1 MKNKKIIIIAI
12 LLSCSCILLGCSN
25 SNSTQTASIENNAT
39 KSEAITES
47 NSSQSTSLEKTD
59 STKNQTNKETNSDKK
74 ETNTKTDNVAKNNSI
89 IFKSKLGFSI
99 NFPSNW
105 KDRYIIKEDNNSM
118 VVNFKSTDPNT
129 PLNTGLIFLIMKNT
143 DSINEDFYDSIDGKK
158 HINIGNTTYFIGG
171 PTDIGLDPEN
181 KDFSIYKSMKQEL
194 GQVINTMAS
203 LN

>member
-12 LLSCSCILLGCSN
+12 LLSCSCILFGCSN
-25 SNSTQTASIENNAT
+25 SNSTQ
-39 KSEAITES
+39 
-47 NSSQSTSLEKTD
+47 TD

-99 NFPSNW
+99 NFPSIW

-118 VVNFKSTDPNT
+118 VVNFKSTDPNPT
-129 PLNTGLIFLIMKNT
+129 LNTGLIFLIMKNT
-143 DSINEDFYDSIDGKK
+143 DSINEAFYDSIDGKK

-194 GQVINTMAS
+194 GQVINTMTS